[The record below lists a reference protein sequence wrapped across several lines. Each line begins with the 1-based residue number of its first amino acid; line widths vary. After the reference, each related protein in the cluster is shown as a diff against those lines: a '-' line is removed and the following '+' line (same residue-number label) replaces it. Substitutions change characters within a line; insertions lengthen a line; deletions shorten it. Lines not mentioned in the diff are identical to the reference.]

1 MSPLIINSQSK
12 MSENMTSFAYQRVRW
27 SSTVALSLLIFWGC
41 YLLAPLAVVV
51 VASKLLPLIGVL
63 IVLPTI
69 PAIWLFPGFC
79 ALGIVLIL
87 WYVAGGEEA
96 VNQGWKWGIL
106 CGAGT
111 LTAVWFLPLWEESWP
126 VAAAVV
132 SPLRV
137 SGLFDAPWLMGL
149 SWLTT
154 IPMMVYAN
162 LEGALDGTR
171 SVDTDRKQAAQPEST
186 SSARSADSARS
197 TVDRTSDEPT
207 RTSSIQS
214 SVDLTYLWDTAPDVG
229 FVDVGGMDELK
240 SDIERSVLRPLIST
254 DAAYERFNISPPNG
268 ILLYGPPGTGKT
280 HFARAIAGE
289 LGHPYLELSAGDL
302 KSQWINEST
311 EKVTQ
316 LFREAEQFERCVIF
330 IDEIDALLAERGN
343 DLHHEHAQV
352 VNEFLAQLDA
362 EEPNFLL
369 IAATNQAERL
379 DEAATRRGRFD
390 QQYEIGLP
398 DREARE
404 AIFRVQLRDVPTEL
418 DEQTYEQLAAQT
430 EGLSSAEIAGI
441 VEDATVRAAEREA
454 RTLSREDL
462 SMKYTKPDPT

>member
-1 MSPLIINSQSK
+1 
-12 MSENMTSFAYQRVRW
+12 MSENMTSFACRRVRR
-27 SSTVALSLLIFWGC
+27 SSTIALSLLIFWGC

-51 VASKLLPLIGVL
+51 AASKLLPLIGVL

-137 SGLFDAPWLMGL
+137 SGLFDDPWLMGF

-171 SVDTDRKQAAQPEST
+171 SADTNGKRAAQPEPT
-186 SSARSADSARS
+186 SSARSTDSAYS
-197 TVDRTSDEPT
+197 TGERTSDESN
-207 RTSSIQS
+207 RTSSTRS
-214 SVDLTYLWDTAPDVG
+214 SVDLTYPWDIAPNVE
-229 FVDVGGMDELK
+229 FVDVGGLEELK
-240 SDIERSVLRPLIST
+240 SEVERSVLRPLTST

-268 ILLYGPPGTGKT
+268 ILLYGLPGTGKT

-330 IDEIDALLAERGN
+330 IDEIDALLAEREN

-362 EEPNFLL
+362 EEPSFLL
-369 IAATNQAERL
+369 IAATNQVERL

-390 QQYEIGLP
+390 QQYEIELP
-398 DREARE
+398 DQDARE
-404 AIFRVQLRDVPTEL
+404 AIFRVRLRDVPTEL
-418 DEQTYEQLAAQT
+418 DEQDYQQLAAQSN
-430 EGLSSAEIAGI
+430 GLSSADI
-441 VEDATVRAAEREA
+441 VGTIEDATINAAERGGTEL
-454 RTLSREDL
+454 RWNDFSLSSIDAY
-462 SMKYTKPDPT
+462 K

>member
-1 MSPLIINSQSK
+1 
-12 MSENMTSFAYQRVRW
+12 MSENMTSFAYQRVRR
-27 SSTVALSLLIFWGC
+27 STTIALSLLIFWGC

-51 VASKLLPLIGVL
+51 AAFKLLPLIGVL

-96 VNQGWKWGIL
+96 VNQGWKWGIF

-111 LTAVWFLPLWEESWP
+111 LTAIWFLPLWEKSWP

-137 SGLFDAPWLMGL
+137 SGLFNDPWLMGL

-154 IPMMVYAN
+154 IPVMVYVN
-162 LEGALDGTR
+162 LEGALDGTQ
-171 SVDTDRKQAAQPEST
+171 SVDTNEKRAAQPEPT
-186 SSARSADSARS
+186 SSAQPTDSARS
-197 TVDRTSDEPT
+197 TVERTSDEPN
-207 RTSSIQS
+207 RTSSTPS
-214 SVDLTYLWDTAPDVG
+214 SVDLTYPWDTAPDVG
-229 FVDVGGMDELK
+229 FVDVGGLEELK
-240 SDIERSVLRPLIST
+240 SEIEQSVLRPLTST

-268 ILLYGPPGTGKT
+268 ILLHGPPGTGKT

-316 LFREAEQFERCVIF
+316 LFREAEQFKRCVIF

-369 IAATNQAERL
+369 IAATNQAELL

-404 AIFRVQLRDVPTEL
+404 AILHVQLQDIPTRL
-418 DEQTYEQLAAQT
+418 NQKDYQQFAAQS
-430 EGLSSAEIAGI
+430 EGMSGAELVGLI
-441 VEDATVRAAEREA
+441 EDATVHAAEREA
-454 RTLSREDL
+454 TALELKDFPDLRERD
-462 SMKYTKPDPT
+462 T